1 MLTSRSHALRD
12 ALVALAGLVIA
23 GAIFSRRYGPLE
35 SDEWFLGLFAAIL
48 IVILASVHGAS
59 RHTVAHTGR
68 PWIPPSNEPLRTKLR
83 WGLSHTLRA
92 AVAYSAFVVI
102 LALARGTTQ
111 LGRLSLLDLI
121 AIYWILGVV
130 GGLVLG
136 ILKPL
141 LAWKLGAFAVGA
153 LVGYV
158 VYGGI
163 ALALSREEAMPWW
176 LMLIPAVIGGGGLGL
191 VRYDAARS

>member
-1 MLTSRSHALRD
+1 MLTRRSHALRD
-12 ALVALAGLVIA
+12 ALVALGGLVIA
-23 GAIFSRRYGPLE
+23 GAIFRRRYGPLD

-48 IVILASVHGAS
+48 IVILAFVHGAS
-59 RHTVAHTGR
+59 RYTLAHTGR
-68 PWIPPSNEPLRTKLR
+68 PWIPPSKEPLRTKLR
-83 WGLSHTLRA
+83 WGLGHTLRT
-92 AVAYSAFVVI
+92 AVAYSVYVCI

-111 LGRLSLLDLI
+111 LGRVSLLDLI
-121 AIYWILGVV
+121 VIYWIVGVV

-141 LAWKLGAFAVGA
+141 LAWKLGAFAVGV
-153 LVGYV
+153 LVGYA

-163 ALALSREEAMPWW
+163 ALTLSQEGMPWW
-176 LMLIPAVIGGGGLGL
+176 LMLIPAVIVGGGLGL